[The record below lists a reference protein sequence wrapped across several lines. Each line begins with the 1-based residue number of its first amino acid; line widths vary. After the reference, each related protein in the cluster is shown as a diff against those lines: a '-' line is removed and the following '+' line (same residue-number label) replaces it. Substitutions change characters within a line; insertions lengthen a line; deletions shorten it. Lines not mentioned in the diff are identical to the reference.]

1 MVYTME
7 KKLIAKTKIKREK
20 GFIYF
25 TGTDELGNLTIMS
38 ATSGKK
44 VEVNNEE

>member
-1 MVYTME
+1 MVN
-7 KKLIAKTKIKREK
+7 KIIAKTRIKTEK

-38 ATSGKK
+38 SDRKKK
-44 VEVNNEE
+44 VEVKDEE

>member
-1 MVYTME
+1 MV
-7 KKLIAKTKIKREK
+7 KKIIANTKIKREK

-38 ATSGKK
+38 SDRNKK
-44 VEVNNEE
+44 VEIKDEE

>member
-1 MVYTME
+1 MV
-7 KKLIAKTKIKREK
+7 KKIIAKTKIKREK

-38 ATSGKK
+38 SDRKKK
-44 VEVNNEE
+44 VEVKDEE

>member
-1 MVYTME
+1 MV

-38 ATSGKK
+38 ASRGKI
-44 VEVNNEE
+44 VEEKKDEE

>member
-1 MVYTME
+1 MV
-7 KKLIAKTKIKREK
+7 KKIIAKTKIKREK

-38 ATSGKK
+38 ATSRNK
-44 VEVNNEE
+44 VEVNDEE